1 RLEPVKSIVSI
12 VGIEG
17 FYQMDIYQIR
27 YFLAVVDAGN
37 FSRAAERV
45 HVTQPTLSTG
55 IKKLEDELG
64 VTLFERTNREVKL
77 TAAGEQFIKRAR
89 TIYREMEHA
98 KDEMKAS
105 RTAAVLRIG
114 LLKTM
119 PMEPIAKL
127 IHDFREIHP
136 EVIIELVDDTDED
149 LRAQLRLDR
158 IDLAITAL
166 RPDDKESVS
175 QVILEEALYLAVN
188 QAHPLARKRA
198 VTLNDL
204 HEQPFIERIN
214 CEVWVG
220 VHDAIERCRIQPKS
234 VYRAEND
241 QSVITLIAAG
251 LGVSIMPIRSNTQG
265 VKFVPIENL
274 TLKRRIGLLCQDLSR
289 SLSLEHFCRFAEQR
303 HRA

>member
-1 RLEPVKSIVSI
+1 
-12 VGIEG
+12 
-17 FYQMDIYQIR
+17 MDLYQIR
-27 YFLAVVDAGN
+27 YFLAIVDAGN

-45 HVTQPTLSTG
+45 YVTQPTLSTG

-77 TAAGEQFIKRAR
+77 TAAGEQFVTRAR

-98 KDEMKAS
+98 KNEMKAA
-105 RTAAVLRIG
+105 RTPAVLRIG
-114 LLKTM
+114 LLKTL

-136 EVIIELVDDTDED
+136 EVIIELVDDTDEN
-149 LRAQLRLDR
+149 LRAQLRLGR

-166 RPDDKESVS
+166 RADDTAGVS
-175 QVILEEALYLAVN
+175 RVIMEEAIYLAVN
-188 QAHPLARKRA
+188 QAHPLALKRA
-198 VTLNDL
+198 VTLNEV
-204 HEQPFIERIN
+204 HEQSFIERIN
-214 CEVWVG
+214 CEVWGEVR
-220 VHDAIERCRIQPKS
+220 DAFERCHIKPRS

-265 VKFVPIENL
+265 VTFIPIEDL
-274 TLKRRIGLLCQDLSR
+274 TLKRRIGLVWQDLSR
-289 SLSLEHFCRFAEQR
+289 SLSLEHFCRFTEQ
-303 HRA
+303 HYLT